1 MKRILIFLTI
11 TLIVPFSSILAYS
24 SNVIVGGENVG
35 IMVKTK
41 GILVVG
47 LYKVD
52 NELIAAST
60 NIKPGDYIVKV
71 NNKEVNDINDF
82 TMK

>member
-52 NELIAAST
+52 
-60 NIKPGDYIVKV
+60 GDIVAKIV
-71 NNKEVNDINDF
+71 TSSVVD
-82 TMK
+82 